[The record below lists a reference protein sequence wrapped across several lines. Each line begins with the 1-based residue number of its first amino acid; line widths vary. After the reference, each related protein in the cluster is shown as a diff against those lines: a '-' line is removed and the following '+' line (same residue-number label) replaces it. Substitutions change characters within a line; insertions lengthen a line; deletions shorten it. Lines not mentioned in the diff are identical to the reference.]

1 MQLKSHPQ
9 SVTHVPEHLSPISP
23 ARTPTR
29 GEGTQ
34 LSRLD
39 SNGKTCALAGIARVR
54 LSAILSLLAVA
65 ACSADTAGVDFA
77 TLVRP
82 SSPNT
87 YLVCPKDRCAAAPDE
102 EGPIYAVPA
111 AQLFERTRALLSAE
125 PRTEVAQEQT
135 ETLRL
140 VLVQRSAF
148 FRFPDTITIQA
159 FPLPDGSS
167 TLAIYSQANY
177 GYGDFGVNKERVR
190 RWIGLIDAQ
199 VARRPAP

>member
-1 MQLKSHPQ
+1 M
-9 SVTHVPEHLSPISP
+9 
-23 ARTPTR
+23 
-29 GEGTQ
+29 
-34 LSRLD
+34 SRLD
-39 SNGKTCALAGIARVR
+39 SNGETCALAGIARVR
-54 LSAILSLLAVA
+54 FSAVLALFALA
-65 ACSADTAGVDFA
+65 ACSADTAGIDFT

-102 EGPIYAVPA
+102 ESPIYAVPA

-125 PRTEVAQEQT
+125 PRTEVVQDQPEA
-135 ETLRL
+135 LRL
-140 VLVQRSAF
+140 VLVQRSF
-148 FRFPDTITIQA
+148 VFRFPDTITLQV